1 MSIYQAQV
9 EPSSPRLSRRASVF
23 LLSMVAWT
31 ALAAAFAF
39 YRESTYDYP
48 AYLIQWDLILDG
60 GDPWLGSLQ
69 ARNAYGPVHVLL
81 APFVA
86 VHPLLPKVLMLTVFL
101 VVNMMLAWRVAI
113 RSNSGWRVILYLLF
127 VPLNGCIIIWGLAY
141 GSNDI
146 LVAGF
151 VGLALLTRLD
161 DRMVWTGVL
170 LGLAVLLKLY
180 PAVLVILFS
189 IDRRSIS
196 FRLLFSSA
204 VTVVLGLFIPF
215 LVWGGNSLNWLLFA
229 SERGNSQLSLWNQ
242 IINEPWLSGL
252 HGLAF
257 FIIDI
262 NTVLL
267 ALAFGLWLV
276 VVWIRRIPWLPAS
289 IFGLFLVLFLY
300 KVGHGQ
306 FWMTWLVLACGLLI
320 AAGEANRRIA
330 LAALPTALGTSFVA
344 LVYDGRRQL
353 SLAWEPVQQPVGWIF
368 FLLQVLTLILVT
380 VILTKQKRSDD
391 HPSAEDPASTSS

>member
-1 MSIYQAQV
+1 MSTYQAQV

-39 YRESTYDYP
+39 YRDSTHDYP
-48 AYLIQWDLILDG
+48 AYLVIWELILDG

-69 ARNAYGPVHVLL
+69 ARNAYGPVNVLF

-86 VHPLLPKVLMLTVFL
+86 IHPLLPKILMVTAFF
-101 VVNMMLAWRVAI
+101 VVNMMLVWRVAI
-113 RSNSGWRVILYLLF
+113 RSNSAWRIILYLLF

-146 LVAGF
+146 LVAGL
-151 VGLALLTRLD
+151 VGLALLTRID

-180 PAVLVILFS
+180 PAVLVVLFS
-189 IDRRSIS
+189 IDRRAIS

-204 VTVVLGLFIPF
+204 VTVVLGLLIPF
-215 LVWGGNSLNWLLFA
+215 LIWGGNSLNWLLFA

-242 IINEPWLSGL
+242 IINEPWLSWI

-257 FIIDI
+257 FIIDV

-276 VVWIRRIPWLPAS
+276 VVWIRKVPWLPAA

-320 AAGEANRRIA
+320 MAGEANSRFA
-330 LAALPTALGTSFVA
+330 LAALPTVLGASFVA
-344 LVYDGRRQL
+344 MVYDGRRQFA
-353 SLAWEPVQQPVGWIF
+353 LAWEPVQQPVGWMF

-380 VILTKQKRSDD
+380 VILTKQKGLDD
-391 HPSAEDPASTSS
+391 HPVAKGSASTSS